1 MEEPPGGEGILD
13 CSLGRNPLGVSEK
26 VLKAAGRFEWSAIC
40 PYPDPFY
47 KELRQRIVQFWAD
60 CAELKTEQVQIA
72 DGAIVLLERL
82 NKLFIDPGSRVL
94 GYSPQFTEYVTE
106 VEASGG
112 IYEAVLLRPEEN
124 FKFQVD
130 QMLNR
135 LKGEHS
141 LVYLDNPNNPTGQFI
156 PLDEIEAIA
165 LEAGKEEAVVIV
177 DEAFGDYLGKE
188 SSAISLVNKYPN
200 LVVVRTFSKA
210 FGLAGLRVGY
220 GVFSLELAPFYRKIN
235 VPFVISALSCYLAG
249 EALADWEFIHHCK
262 EIIRQEKRKLMEGLK
277 QSGYLISETHEC
289 CPIFVLGCP
298 DEALDLR
305 EELLAKGI
313 LTEGGR
319 GFRNLGGNYVRVNTP
334 RQADDFLSR
343 L

>member
-1 MEEPPGGEGILD
+1 
-13 CSLGRNPLGVSEK
+13 LGVSER
-26 VLKAAGRFEWSAIC
+26 VLEAAARFEWSAIC

-82 NKLFIDPGSRVL
+82 NKLFVDPGSRVL

-106 VEASGG
+106 IEASGG

-124 FKFQVD
+124 FKFRVERILERMSQ
-130 QMLNR
+130 
-135 LKGEHS
+135 EHR

-156 PLDEIEAIA
+156 SLEEMEAIA
-165 LEAGKEEAVVIV
+165 LEAKRKEVAVIV
-177 DEAFGDYLGKE
+177 DEAFGDYLEKE
-188 SSAISLVNKYPN
+188 KSAINLVNKYPN
-200 LVVVRTFSKA
+200 LIVVRTFSKA

-220 GVFSLELAPFYRKIN
+220 GVFPLELAPFYRKVN

-249 EALADWEFIHHCK
+249 EALADQAFIHRCRD
-262 EIIRQEKRKLMEGLK
+262 IVSREKKRLIEGLR
-277 QSGYLISETHEC
+277 QRGYLISETHDC
-289 CPIFVLGCP
+289 CPIFLLGCQ
-298 DEALDLR
+298 DETRNLW
-305 EELLAKGI
+305 EELLARGI

-319 GFRNLGGNYVRVNTP
+319 GFRDLGSNYVRVNTP
-334 RQADDFLSR
+334 SRADDFLSR